1 MNPNSDG
8 IEDLGAYQVTSR
20 REIIALLRSLREH
33 NQLVRM
39 IYGNGSEAV
48 VTSVLNVNENSGY
61 VVIDSAPGRM
71 QNARIVE
78 SSHIS
83 FETSLDRIRIIFNAP
98 QVEACDFD
106 GLPALRFEIPNFVV
120 RLQRREF
127 YRVPTPRVAMHVPV
141 PQPEGEPALTAVVA
155 VQNISA
161 GGIGFVDEKMLLDN
175 TQGIIY
181 DRCSIAIPGG
191 TPLICKIE
199 IRNSMDV
206 TLTTGKVIRRL
217 GGKFVELPKPM
228 LAVVQKWI
236 TKIERD
242 QNAKSTG
249 MA

>member
-1 MNPNSDG
+1 MNPTNDG

-39 IYGNGSEAV
+39 IYGSGNEAV

-61 VVIDSAPGRM
+61 VVIDSAPGKM
-71 QNARIVE
+71 QNMRITE
-78 SSHIS
+78 SAHLS
-83 FETSLDRIRIIFNAP
+83 FETSLDRIRIIFSAP
-98 QVEACDFD
+98 QVEACEFD
-106 GLPALRFEIPNFVV
+106 GLPALRFQIPGSII

-127 YRVPTPRVAMHVPV
+127 YRVPTPRVAMQVPI
-141 PQPEGEPALTAVVA
+141 PQPEGEPALTAVVS

-161 GGIGFVDEKMLLDN
+161 GGIGLVDDKMLLDN
-175 TQGIIY
+175 TPGVIY
-181 DRCSIAIPGG
+181 DRCAIAIPGG
-191 TPLICKIE
+191 APLICKIE
-199 IRNSMDV
+199 VRNSMDV
-206 TLTTGKVIRRL
+206 TLTTGKVIRRM
-217 GGKFVELPKPM
+217 GVRFIELPKPM